1 MKLGLL
7 LGDGVQNKG
16 YNGRM
21 QDYDINMSV
30 FNYAEF
36 GSFGVVFHLQCY
48 SKPFIFKY
56 FIPWCALTTI
66 TSISFFIPPKVVPG
80 RGGIM
85 VTMFLVLTNIFS
97 NSKVIKIKKI
107 K

>member
-1 MKLGLL
+1 M
-7 LGDGVQNKG
+7 GDGVQNKG
-16 YNGRM
+16 YNGRL
-21 QDYDINMSV
+21 QDYKINMSV
-30 FNYAEF
+30 FNHAEN
-36 GSFGVVFHLQCY
+36 GSFGVDLHLQRY
-48 SKPFIFKY
+48 TEPFIFKY
-56 FIPWCALTTI
+56 YIPCCALTTI

-97 NSKVIKIKKI
+97 NSKVIKIKKV

>member
-1 MKLGLL
+1 MLRRICEILTFVKN
-7 LGDGVQNKG
+7 GVQDKG
-16 YNGRM
+16 YHLRI

-36 GSFGVVFHLQCY
+36 LQCY
-48 SKPFIFKY
+48 SKLFIFKY
-56 FIPWCALTTI
+56 FIPWCALTTK

-97 NSKVIKIKKI
+97 NSKVIKLK
-107 K
+107 

>member
-1 MKLGLL
+1 MKLGNW

-16 YNGRM
+16 YNGRL
-21 QDYDINMSV
+21 QDYKINMSV
-30 FNYAEF
+30 FNHAEN
-36 GSFGVVFHLQCY
+36 GSFGVDLHLQRY
-48 SKPFIFKY
+48 TEPFIFKY
-56 FIPWCALTTI
+56 YIPCCALTTI

-97 NSKVIKIKKI
+97 NSKVIKIK
-107 K
+107 